1 MDSVESNLGVKI
13 LELVEESLG
22 VTIKKKRSRIRKSCN
37 RCGRE
42 AHSKEEVCPA
52 YGVHCRKCDRV
63 GHYAR
68 VCKSKKDRKSTKEEN
83 NTMVEVEEMFALTS
97 SSLGKTVEGDPT
109 QEGLSRGG
117 GSSLN
122 PLSGRPSRGRT
133 MSCRLWCLTRG

>member
-1 MDSVESNLGVKI
+1 MAAGMSPGDDRKSRRKRKRRRRSSGSRSRSRSRSRSSSDEEDQDEDDMDSVESNLGVKI

-52 YGVHCRKCDRV
+52 YEVHCRKCDRV

-68 VCKSKKDRKSTKEEN
+68 VCKLKKDSKSTKEEN
-83 NTMVEVEEMFALTS
+83 NTMV
-97 SSLGKTVEGDPT
+97 GPH
-109 QEGLSRGG
+109 
-117 GSSLN
+117 
-122 PLSGRPSRGRT
+122 SGRPE
-133 MSCRLWCLTRG
+133 